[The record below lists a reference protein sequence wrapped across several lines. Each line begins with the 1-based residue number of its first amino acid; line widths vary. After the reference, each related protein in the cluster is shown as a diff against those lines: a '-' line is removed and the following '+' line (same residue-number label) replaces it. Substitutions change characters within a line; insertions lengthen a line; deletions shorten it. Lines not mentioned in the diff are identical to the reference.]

1 MKNVVWVLTALV
13 IAMPAAA
20 VEYELTMD
28 GVRSVVEDVPAS
40 MSEVLTTLEYRA
52 EEELYHDNGTNY
64 WSHYGLK
71 GQASTYEA
79 PYDCHLSK
87 LKYWLKSAGWTYHHD
102 CYGDSGGTPNHND
115 SYFDAPIEYTPS
127 GTGWNT
133 IDVGAEGVTF
143 TSGEVFHPFM
153 DDLSVAGTS
162 DDQGTISG
170 GSGGPAGSN
179 WWQFTNDSWTAYH
192 GYFGAA
198 LVRCFIDDDM
208 DPPYVDEQDPADGG
222 AGAPDTEIVFH
233 CKDDDKG
240 VDSDTID
247 FTAEDDTRGEVS
259 GSLDIDDGDPNDVV
273 CTFTP
278 DSDLAEGTITCTV
291 AGTLADG
298 LGNEMDD
305 DAVWSFVVD
314 ATPPTITQEYPTGGR
329 AGGGV
334 PPARKAIGGG
344 VGVAKATVSEGYT
357 RTAGPGTNIGW
368 HIEDNASGCL
378 FEDCVYSVQVG
389 GADVPV
395 AENITDDGTTDV
407 TVELDPNSDFTP
419 GDVVD
424 VSVQA
429 TDIAGNEMD
438 APYEWSFTVGY
449 VNVDEAS
456 LGEIKASY
464 R

>member
-1 MKNVVWVLTALV
+1 MRNVLLVLTIAVLALPGFAKEIELAPYV
-13 IAMPAAA
+13 VGDVGGGSGVYAPFGGANTRTES
-20 VEYELTMD
+20 EYYWDD
-28 GVRSVVEDVPAS
+28 GVDSGAYFPGSLSPYA
-40 MSEVLTTLEYRA
+40 TTFTA
-52 EEELYHDNGTNY
+52 T
-64 WSHYGLK
+64 
-71 GQASTYEA
+71 A
-79 PYDCHLSK
+79 DCHLVRYK
-87 LKYWLKSAGWTYHHD
+87 IYWYGGGNIDVDCLLYDDDGGGAPHAPTGSTLFTITGNSGTTSFAWFEVDVTSAGATLTN
-102 CYGDSGGTPNHND
+102 GQ
-115 SYFDAPIEYTPS
+115 I
-127 GTGWNT
+127 
-133 IDVGAEGVTF
+133 
-143 TSGEVFHPFM
+143 FHPGWSHTASSQGVLM
-153 DDLSVAGTS
+153 DTAK
-162 DDQGTISG
+162 G
-170 GSGGPAGSN
+170 GYSCWLWLGS
-179 WWQFTNDSWTAYH
+179 WYDYSSYYTH
-192 GYFGAA
+192 M
-198 LVRCFIDDDM
+198 VRVIVDDDF

-247 FTAEDDTRGEVS
+247 FTAEDETRGEVS

-334 PPARKAIGGG
+334 PA
-344 VGVAKATVSEGYT
+344 T
-357 RTAGPGTNIGW
+357 RTAISGPGTRAARTVVSDGDGTRTVDPGTNIGW

-456 LGEIKASY
+456 LGEIKAGY
-464 R
+464 H